1 MKHRLSFF
9 VMMVIAILLFPE
21 QSLASPAQEPLRQA
35 DVSAFLAYR
44 VINEEA
50 DEAELYYCNK
60 ILYGEYGQQAFPATS
75 TLELPTTVMIGDK
88 EYTVTVIADNVFSGL
103 GDFEDSDGRYDSFY
117 IKKIILPTKL
127 RKLGSRALNVNSSSL
142 TVVMPETLE
151 EIGNHCMPEELNEA
165 TYVIPKNVTT
175 IGEGALGGSM
185 LNITFLNNNFEI
197 KKSIFAGCSWAYLK
211 VLGENL
217 SVAASTFSGTTLY
230 SLELGEYPITIGRAA
245 FNNSWVDESEAL
257 SRVIVR
263 CREAYDIPADA
274 FSDYV
279 FNNATLVVS
288 ESAAENF
295 SNAIGW
301 KKFQHVET
309 FPDAV
314 EFPIV
319 DESRLWRNYMRSD
332 ESAMRL
338 STYYI
343 RFHGK
348 ETINGI
354 NYARCY
360 RYPANVDFNPETMTP
375 AAYVREQGYRTYVLP
390 NPGYG
395 IDFTGLPVGGALA
408 SDSEILLYD
417 FSSTEAMGDLYGVD
431 VTASGIIATLDG
443 RNCATLQCD
452 NALFI
457 QGIGFVSAEDGD
469 LLSPMARAGEYGC
482 AGLMDLSKG
491 QLDMTDFRAHYGYGY
506 TAYVNKHKPLDI
518 TCGNMEWVY
527 YVNYNPDEDIPYEG
541 FYNARVEDGKCF
553 RYQGAFVNDNNYCAN
568 IFVDANDFNVYGYN
582 SSYRLHDFDRFDI
595 TLPSSHTLLY
605 DYSTLEREW
614 AVGEVLTDNVYRR
627 TFTRDFGTDGKVV
640 IIEGLGVDCYG
651 KYVGDIASSYI
662 LGGEKLQGG
671 LCLVRDIDTGEVI
684 YRGNFYDKYTEALNA
699 QTTAH
704 LTGVVTNSA
713 KVNSTSRRNAKA
725 DNAIE
730 GATVIFSRA
739 GDNYQGVTDAEG
751 VFSIEVPI
759 GKDYA
764 MTVAKEGFSTYNKT
778 GIDINADPTSHTIMI
793 DIAIDEI
800 SGVSDVNTDNSFY
813 AMGGDLVIDVDHAT
827 AVLVVDAMG
836 RVVRRLNAQP
846 GRTII
851 TGLSRGIYI
860 VNGCKIAL

>member
-1 MKHRLSFF
+1 
-9 VMMVIAILLFPE
+9 MMVIAILLFPE

-44 VINEEA
+44 VIDEEA
-50 DEAELYYCNK
+50 CEAELFYCNK
-60 ILYGEYGQQAFPATS
+60 ILYDEYGQQAFPATS

-103 GDFEDSDGRYDSFY
+103 GDFEDSYGRYDSFY

-288 ESAAENF
+288 ESAAEDF

-309 FPDAV
+309 FPDEV
-314 EFPIV
+314 ELPIV
-319 DESRLWRNYMRSD
+319 DENRVWRNYVRDD
-332 ESAMRL
+332 ESAL
-338 STYYI
+338 HISTYYI
-343 RFHGK
+343 RFAG
-348 ETINGI
+348 EVTINGKS
-354 NYARCY
+354 YARCY
-360 RYPANVDFNPETMTP
+360 RYPANGDFDPETLTP

-390 NPGYG
+390 NPDYG

-408 SDSEILLYD
+408 ADGEVLLYD
-417 FSSTEAMGDLYGVD
+417 FSSAEAMGKIYGVD
-431 VTASGIIATLDG
+431 VTAIERTTTLGG
-443 RNCATLQCD
+443 RTCAILQCD
-452 NALFI
+452 NAQFV

-469 LLSPMARAGEYGC
+469 LLSPMARNGELGC
-482 AGLMDLSKG
+482 SGLMELKVEDS
-491 QLDMTDFRAHYGYGY
+491 TPYRSPYGYGY
-506 TAYVNKHKPLDI
+506 TAFVNKHKPLDI
-518 TCGNMEWVY
+518 TNGSLEWVY
-527 YVNYNPDEDIPYEG
+527 YVNCRPTDDIPYEG
-541 FYNARVEDGKCF
+541 FYNARVVEGRCY
-553 RYQGAFVNDNNYCAN
+553 RYQGAFVDNNNYCAN
-568 IFVDANDFNVYGYN
+568 LIVDSNDFNVYGYK
-582 SSYRLHDFDRFDI
+582 SSYQLQDFDRFDI
-595 TLPSSHTLLY
+595 TLPYSRTMLY
-605 DYSTLEREW
+605 DYTTLEREW
-614 AVGEVLTDNVYRR
+614 TIGEVLTGNVYRR
-627 TFTRDFGTDGKVV
+627 TFTRDFGSDGKVI
-640 IIEGLGVDCYG
+640 IIEGLAVDCYG
-651 KYVGDIASSYI
+651 KYVGDLASSYI
-662 LGGEKLQGG
+662 LGDDELQGG
-671 LCLVRDIDTGEVI
+671 LCLVRDLDTGEVI

-713 KVNSTSRRNAKA
+713 KANSTSRRNAKA

-730 GATVIFSRA
+730 GATVIFSRD

-778 GIDINADPTSHTIMI
+778 GIDINADPTSHTIII
-793 DIAIDEI
+793 DVAIDEI
-800 SGVSDVNTDNSFY
+800 SGVSEVNTDNSFY

-827 AVLVVDAMG
+827 EVLVVDAMG

-851 TGLSRGIYI
+851 TGLSHGIYI